1 MIETRGLT
9 KRFGAVTALEGVD
22 FELRRGEIL
31 ALLGDNGAGKSTFV
45 KCLSG
50 YHRADEGE
58 IRVGGVARE
67 FPDPQA
73 ARAAGIETIY
83 QDLALF
89 DNMDVAANVFAGQEA
104 RAGGLLGRLGFVDRR
119 AMRRRAAE
127 AVARMAVTI
136 PDMGRTVEHYSGG
149 QRQCVAIARALLWG
163 RRVVIMDEP
172 TAALGVRETAHVLDL
187 IRGAKAEGL
196 SVILIMHNVEHV
208 MQVAERAVVM
218 RAGRRRGAVDI
229 TEPRGRGRPRRHH
242 PDADVSAQHASAP
255 TSGRMGGSAVSS
267 VSGPC
272 PIGE

>member
-1 MIETRGLT
+1 MRGSAASVAPAPAEARGEPVLETRGFT

-22 FELRRGEIL
+22 FELYPGEIL
-31 ALLGDNGAGKSTFV
+31 ALLGDNGAGKSTLV

-50 YHRADEGE
+50 YHRPDEGE
-58 IRVGGVARE
+58 IRVGGAPRE

-104 RAGGLLGRLGFVDRR
+104 RAGGLLGRLGLVDRR

-136 PDMGRTVEHYSGG
+136 PDVSRTVEHYSGG

-163 RRVVIMDEP
+163 RHVVIMDEP

-187 IRGAKAEGL
+187 IRGTKAQGL
-196 SVILIMHNVEHV
+196 SVILIMHNIEHV

-229 TEPRGRGRPRRHH
+229 AG
-242 PDADVSAQHASAP
+242 PDDEAAHDAIV
-255 TSGRMGGSAVSS
+255 RMLM
-267 VSGPC
+267 
-272 PIGE
+272 